1 MDELRHHHQTIP
13 PPPLAVTN
21 SATSAPWAFLWEPP
35 QVLSFLFSI
44 SSSNSFFPNS
54 PNLRHK
60 EPMDAQEASGI
71 AAEELKQALLRTTL
85 ELESTRIAAQEEL
98 RRMESQALNLTHL
111 LEVATRER
119 DEARHQCHAL
129 LLLLV
134 DHNNHLAANTN
145 PNPNPNQAAQLDEG
159 SNAAVGA
166 GGLSSSSEGGG
177 EEERSNGTSPAGM
190 AALDAEM
197 EAAARRRGLPEKGR
211 LLEAV
216 MAAGPLLQTL
226 LLAGPL
232 PQWRHPPPALQT
244 FEIPPVSVGL
254 LNNNNNNATTG
265 DMTAVAFCG
274 RRSPPP
280 SPPSLPN
287 SSSSSPETESNSSGV
302 SQFQRIRSFHL

>member
-1 MDELRHHHQTIP
+1 MDDLRHHHHHQSIP
-13 PPPLAVTN
+13 PPPLADSN
-21 SATSAPWAFLWEPP
+21 SAAAPWSFLWEPP
-35 QVLSFLFSI
+35 Q
-44 SSSNSFFPNS
+44 
-54 PNLRHK
+54 
-60 EPMDAQEASGI
+60 EASGI
-71 AAEELKQALLRTTL
+71 TAEELKQALLRTTL

-98 RRMESQALNLTHL
+98 RRMEAQALNLTHL
-111 LEVATRER
+111 LEIATRER

-129 LLLLV
+129 LLLLM
-134 DHNNHLAANTN
+134 DHNNHLASNPN
-145 PNPNPNQAAQLDEG
+145 PNPNPNQAVQLDEG
-159 SNAAVGA
+159 SNVATGA

-190 AALDAEM
+190 AAVEAEM

-244 FEIPPVSVGL
+244 FEIPPVSIGL
-254 LNNNNNNATTG
+254 LNSSNATTG
-265 DMTAVAFCG
+265 DVTTVAFVGG
-274 RRSPPP
+274 RSRPP

-287 SSSSSPETESNSSGV
+287 SSSSSPETESNSSGA
-302 SQFQRIRSFHL
+302 SKFPGIRSFHL

>member
-1 MDELRHHHQTIP
+1 MDDLRHHHHQSIP
-13 PPPLAVTN
+13 PPPLADAN
-21 SATSAPWAFLWEPP
+21 SAAAPWAFLWEPP
-35 QVLSFLFSI
+35 Q
-44 SSSNSFFPNS
+44 
-54 PNLRHK
+54 
-60 EPMDAQEASGI
+60 EASGI
-71 AAEELKQALLRTTL
+71 TAEELKQALLRTTV

-98 RRMESQALNLTHL
+98 RRMEAQALNLTHL
-111 LEVATRER
+111 LEIATRER

-129 LLLLV
+129 LLLLM
-134 DHNNHLAANTN
+134 DHNNHLASN
-145 PNPNPNQAAQLDEG
+145 PNPNPNPSQAVQLDEG
-159 SNAAVGA
+159 SNVAAGA

-190 AALDAEM
+190 AAVEAEM

-244 FEIPPVSVGL
+244 FEIPPVSIGL
-254 LNNNNNNATTG
+254 LNSNNATTG
-265 DMTAVAFCG
+265 DVTTVAFG
-274 RRSPPP
+274 GGRSPPP

-287 SSSSSPETESNSSGV
+287 STSSSPETESNSSGGYK
-302 SQFQRIRSFHL
+302 FPRIRSFHL